1 MMSGKFVVMNV
12 DDIKDINGNVIIFK
26 FEFY

>member
-12 DDIKDINGNVIIFK
+12 DDIKDINGNVIIFT